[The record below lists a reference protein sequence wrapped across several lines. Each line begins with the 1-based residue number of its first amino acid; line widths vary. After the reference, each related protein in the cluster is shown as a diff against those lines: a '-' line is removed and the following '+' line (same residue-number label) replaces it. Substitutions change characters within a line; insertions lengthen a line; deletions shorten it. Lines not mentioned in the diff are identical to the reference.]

1 MITTSVTD
9 SVAVLRAEDLT
20 KSFGGIR
27 AVDHLNL
34 TLARGELR
42 CLIGPNGAGK
52 STLFGLLSG
61 LHRPD
66 AGRIVFKGEDITN
79 LQPFQRVRKGLCQ
92 KFQTTR
98 IYRALTVA
106 QNLMIAERIPRWIWR
121 KNGRGN
127 NGILN
132 WALPT
137 LGLDLV
143 GGVPAGKL
151 SHSHQ
156 QWLEICLALATEPN
170 LLLLDEPTA
179 GMTPEETEL
188 TAQFVVNLNQQG
200 LTVLVVE
207 HDMAFVRYIAQGI
220 TVLHYGRIFAE
231 GSLDEIE
238 SNQEVR
244 RIYLGEH

>member
-1 MITTSVTD
+1 MPASTVSDGLV
-9 SVAVLRAEDLT
+9 VLGAKDLT

-27 AVDHLNL
+27 AVDHLDL

-61 LHRPD
+61 LHRAD
-66 AGRIVFKGEDITN
+66 AGHIVFKDEDITN
-79 LQPFQRVRKGLCQ
+79 LKPFQRVRRGLCQ

-106 QNLMIAERIPRWIWR
+106 QNLVIADRTPRSSRR
-121 KNGRGN
+121 KNGR
-127 NGILN
+127 LS
-132 WALPT
+132 WALST
-137 LGLDLV
+137 LGLDSE
-143 GGVPAGKL
+143 GEVPAGEL

-156 QWLEICLALATEPN
+156 QWLEICLALATEPD

-188 TAQFVVNLNQQG
+188 TAQFVVNLNRQG

-207 HDMAFVRYIAQGI
+207 HDMAFVRYIAQRI
-220 TVLHYGRIFAE
+220 TVLHYGRIFTE
-231 GSLDEIE
+231 GSLSEIE
-238 SNQEVR
+238 SNHEVR
-244 RIYLGEH
+244 RIYLGER

>member
-1 MITTSVTD
+1 MTMPASSVND
-9 SVAVLRAEDLT
+9 GLVVLRAKDLT

-66 AGRIVFKGEDITN
+66 AGHIVFKDEDITN
-79 LQPFQRVRKGLCQ
+79 LKPFQRVRKGLCQ

-106 QNLMIAERIPRWIWR
+106 QNLVIADRTPRSSRR
-121 KNGRGN
+121 KNGR
-127 NGILN
+127 LN
-132 WALPT
+132 WALST
-137 LGLDLV
+137 LGLDSEGEL
-143 GGVPAGKL
+143 PAGEL

-156 QWLEICLALATEPN
+156 QWLEICLALATEPD

-188 TAQFVVNLNQQG
+188 TAQFVVNLNRQG

-207 HDMAFVRYIAQGI
+207 HDMAFVRYVAQRI
-220 TVLHYGRIFAE
+220 TVLHYGRIFTE
-231 GSLDEIE
+231 GSLGEIE
-238 SNQEVR
+238 SNHEVR

>member
-1 MITTSVTD
+1 MTAPTPAVTD
-9 SVAVLRAEDLT
+9 DVVIMRAEDLT
-20 KSFGGIR
+20 KSFGGVR

-34 TLARGELR
+34 TLGRSELR

-66 AGRIVFKGEDITN
+66 AGHIMFKGEDITH

-98 IYRALTVA
+98 IYRSLTVA
-106 QNLMIAERIPRWIWR
+106 QNLLIARGTPRSNRR
-121 KNGRGN
+121 KNGR
-127 NGILN
+127 LS
-132 WALPT
+132 WALST
-137 LGLDLV
+137 LGLDSE
-143 GGVPAGKL
+143 GHVPAGEL

-156 QWLEICLALATEPN
+156 QWLEVSLALATEPD

-188 TAQFVVNLNQQG
+188 TAQFVVDLSRQG
-200 LTVLVVE
+200 LSVLVVE
-207 HDMAFVRYIAQGI
+207 HDMAFVRYIAQGV
-220 TVLHYGRIFAE
+220 TVLHYGRIFTE

-244 RIYLGEH
+244 RIYLGER

>member
-1 MITTSVTD
+1 MTLPATSVTD
-9 SVAVLRAEDLT
+9 RAAVLRAEGLS

-34 TLARGELR
+34 TLMRSELR

-66 AGRIVFKGEDITN
+66 SGQIVFKGEDITN

-106 QNLMIAERIPRWIWR
+106 QNLVIAGGTSRSKRTE
-121 KNGRGN
+121 NGK
-127 NGILN
+127 LS
-132 WALPT
+132 WALKT
-137 LGLDLV
+137 LGLNTE
-143 GGVPAGKL
+143 GEVPAGEL

-156 QWLEICLALATEPN
+156 QWLEICLALATEPD

-179 GMTPEETEL
+179 GLTPEETEL
-188 TAQFVVNLNQQG
+188 TAQFVINLNRQG

-207 HDMAFVRYIAQGI
+207 HDMAFIRYIAQRV

-238 SNQEVR
+238 SSHEVR
-244 RIYLGEH
+244 RIYLGER

>member
-1 MITTSVTD
+1 MSIPASSMINGMV
-9 SVAVLRAEDLT
+9 VLRTENLS

-34 TLARGELR
+34 ALKRGELR

-52 STLFGLLSG
+52 STLFALLSG

-66 AGRIVFKGEDITN
+66 AGQIVFKGEDITS

-98 IYRALTVA
+98 IYRALSVE
-106 QNLMIAERIPRWIWR
+106 QNLVIAGGTSRSRRTE
-121 KNGRGN
+121 NGK
-127 NGILN
+127 LS
-132 WALPT
+132 WALNT
-137 LGLDLV
+137 LGLDSE
-143 GGVPAGKL
+143 GEVPAGEL

-156 QWLEICLALATEPN
+156 QWLEICLALATEPE

-188 TAQFVVNLNQQG
+188 TARFVVNLNRQG

-207 HDMAFVRYIAQGI
+207 HDMAFVRYIAQRV
-220 TVLHYGRIFAE
+220 TVLHYGRIFTE

-238 SNQEVR
+238 SNHEVR
-244 RIYLGEH
+244 RIYLGER

>member
-1 MITTSVTD
+1 MTTTSVTD
-9 SVAVLRAEDLT
+9 GVAVLRAEDLT

-42 CLIGPNGAGK
+42 CVIGPERRRQVDSVRLAIGC
-52 STLFGLLSG
+52 

-66 AGRIVFKGEDITN
+66 AGHIVFKGEDITN

-106 QNLMIAERIPRWIWR
+106 QNLMIAERTPRWSWR
-121 KNGRGN
+121 KNGRRK

-132 WALPT
+132 WALLT

-143 GGVPAGKL
+143 GEVPAGKL

-179 GMTPEETEL
+179 GMTPEE
-188 TAQFVVNLNQQG
+188 QN
-200 LTVLVVE
+200 
-207 HDMAFVRYIAQGI
+207 
-220 TVLHYGRIFAE
+220 
-231 GSLDEIE
+231 
-238 SNQEVR
+238 
-244 RIYLGEH
+244 

>member
-1 MITTSVTD
+1 MNMPAPSMINGLV
-9 SVAVLRAEDLT
+9 VLRTEDLS

-34 TLARGELR
+34 TLTHSELR

-66 AGRIVFKGEDITN
+66 GGQIVFKGEDITN

-98 IYRALTVA
+98 IYRKLSVA
-106 QNLMIAERIPRWIWR
+106 QNLVIAAGRSRSRRTE
-121 KNGRGN
+121 NGK
-127 NGILN
+127 LS
-132 WALPT
+132 WALNT
-137 LGLDLV
+137 LGLDSEGEV
-143 GGVPAGKL
+143 RAGEL
-151 SHSHQ
+151 SHSQQ
-156 QWLEICLALATEPN
+156 QWLEICLALATEPE

-188 TAQFVVNLNQQG
+188 TARFVVNLNRQG

-207 HDMAFVRYIAQGI
+207 HDMAFVRYIAQRV
-220 TVLHYGRIFAE
+220 TVLHYGRIFTE

-238 SNQEVR
+238 SNHEVR
-244 RIYLGEH
+244 RIYLGER

>member
-1 MITTSVTD
+1 MATPTPAVTD
-9 SVAVLRAEDLT
+9 EVVVLRVEDLT
-20 KSFGGIR
+20 KAFGGVR

-34 TLARGELR
+34 TLARSELR

-66 AGRIVFKGEDITN
+66 VGRIVFKGEDITK
-79 LQPFQRVRKGLCQ
+79 LPPFQRVRRGLCQ

-98 IYRALTVA
+98 IYRAFTVA
-106 QNLMIAERIPRWIWR
+106 QNLLIAGGTSRSSRR
-121 KNGRGN
+121 KNGR
-127 NGILN
+127 LS
-132 WALPT
+132 WALGT
-137 LGLDLV
+137 LGLDLKGEV
-143 GGVPAGKL
+143 LAGQL

-156 QWLEICLALATEPN
+156 QWLEICLALATEPD

-188 TAQFVVNLNQQG
+188 TAQFVVDLNRQG

-207 HDMAFVRYIAQGI
+207 HDMAFVRYIAQGV
-220 TVLHYGRIFAE
+220 TVLHYGRIFTE

-244 RIYLGEH
+244 RIYLGER

>member
-1 MITTSVTD
+1 MTMPTHPVSD
-9 SVAVLRAEDLT
+9 DAAVLRADDLT

-61 LHRPD
+61 LHRPE
-66 AGRIVFKGEDITN
+66 AGHIVFKGDDITN
-79 LQPFQRVRKGLCQ
+79 LRPFQRVRKGLCQ

-106 QNLMIAERIPRWIWR
+106 QNLVIADRTPRSSGR
-121 KNGRGN
+121 KNGR
-127 NGILN
+127 LS
-132 WALPT
+132 WALST
-137 LGLDLV
+137 LGL
-143 GGVPAGKL
+143 GSKSEVPAGEL
-151 SHSHQ
+151 PHSHQ
-156 QWLEICLALATEPN
+156 QWLEICLALATEPD

-188 TAQFVVNLNQQG
+188 TAQFVVNLNRQG
-200 LTVLVVE
+200 LTLLVVE
-207 HDMAFVRYIAQGI
+207 HDMAFVRYIAQWV
-220 TVLHYGRIFAE
+220 TVLHYGRIFTE
-231 GSLDEIE
+231 GSLDQIE
-238 SNQEVR
+238 SNHEVR
-244 RIYLGEH
+244 RIYLGER

>member
-1 MITTSVTD
+1 MTMTPPSMTD
-9 SVAVLRAEDLT
+9 DVVVLRAVDLT

-34 TLARGELR
+34 TLTRGELR

-66 AGRIVFKGEDITN
+66 TGQIVFKGMDITN

-98 IYRALTVA
+98 IYRALSVA
-106 QNLMIAERIPRWIWR
+106 QNLSIASGASRSRR
-121 KNGRGN
+121 TKNGKLG
-127 NGILN
+127 
-132 WALPT
+132 WALNA
-137 LGLDLV
+137 LGLDPE
-143 GGVPAGKL
+143 GEVPAGAL
-151 SHSHQ
+151 SHSQQ
-156 QWLEICLALATEPN
+156 QWLEICLALATEPD

-179 GMTPEETEL
+179 GMTPEETGL
-188 TAQFVVNLNQQG
+188 TAQFVVNLNRQG

-207 HDMAFVRYIAQGI
+207 HDMAFVRYIAQRV
-220 TVLHYGRIFAE
+220 TVLHYGRIFIE
-231 GSLDEIE
+231 GSLNEIE
-238 SNQEVR
+238 SNHEVR
-244 RIYLGEH
+244 RIYLGER

>member
-1 MITTSVTD
+1 MV
-9 SVAVLRAEDLT
+9 VLRTEDLT
-20 KSFGGIR
+20 KSFGGIH

-42 CLIGPNGAGK
+42 CVIGPNGAGK

-66 AGRIVFKGEDITN
+66 AGKIVFKGEDITK
-79 LQPFQRVRKGLCQ
+79 LQEFQRVRKGLCQ

-98 IYRALTVA
+98 IYRALSVA
-106 QNLMIAERIPRWIWR
+106 QNLAIAGGASRSRRSI
-121 KNGRGN
+121 NGK
-127 NGILN
+127 LN
-132 WALPT
+132 WALST
-137 LGLDLV
+137 LGLDSE
-143 GGVPAGKL
+143 GEVPGEEL

-156 QWLEICLALATEPN
+156 QWLEICLALATEPD

-188 TAQFVVNLNQQG
+188 TAQFVVNLNRQG

-207 HDMAFVRYIAQGI
+207 HDMAFVRYIAQRV
-220 TVLHYGRIFAE
+220 TVLHYGRVFTE

-238 SNQEVR
+238 SNREVR
-244 RIYLGEH
+244 RIYLGER

>member
-1 MITTSVTD
+1 MTIPASSMINGMV
-9 SVAVLRAEDLT
+9 VLRTENLS

-34 TLARGELR
+34 TLKRGELR

-52 STLFGLLSG
+52 STLFALLSG

-66 AGRIVFKGEDITN
+66 AGQIVFKGEDITN

-98 IYRALTVA
+98 IYRALSVE
-106 QNLMIAERIPRWIWR
+106 QNLVIAGGTSRSRRTE
-121 KNGRGN
+121 NGK
-127 NGILN
+127 LS
-132 WALPT
+132 WALNT
-137 LGLDLV
+137 LGLDSE
-143 GGVPAGKL
+143 GEVPAGEL

-156 QWLEICLALATEPN
+156 QWLEICLALATEPE

-188 TAQFVVNLNQQG
+188 TARFVVNLNRQG

-207 HDMAFVRYIAQGI
+207 HDMAFVRYIAQQV
-220 TVLHYGRIFAE
+220 TVLHYGRIFTE

-238 SNQEVR
+238 SNHEVR
-244 RIYLGEH
+244 RIYLGER

>member
-1 MITTSVTD
+1 MTTSVPSVTD
-9 SVAVLRAEDLT
+9 RVVVLRAEDLT

-34 TLARGELR
+34 TLTHGELR

-52 STLFGLLSG
+52 STLFSLLSG

-66 AGRIVFKGEDITN
+66 AGHIVFKGEDITN

-98 IYRALTVA
+98 IYRTLMVA
-106 QNLMIAERIPRWIWR
+106 QNMLIAGGTRRSSR
-121 KNGRGN
+121 TKNGR
-127 NGILN
+127 LN
-132 WALPT
+132 WALNS
-137 LGLDLV
+137 LGLDPESE
-143 GGVPAGKL
+143 VPSGEL

-156 QWLEICLALATEPN
+156 QWLEICLALATEPD

-188 TAQFVVNLNQQG
+188 TAQFVVNLNRQG

-207 HDMAFVRYIAQGI
+207 HDMAFVRYIAQRV
-220 TVLHYGRIFAE
+220 TVLHYGRIFTE

-238 SNQEVR
+238 SNREVR
-244 RIYLGEH
+244 RIYLGES